1 MRKSFATGVFVQVR
15 TASTI
20 STSVRAIR
28 VVMAPGAETAL
39 TSSPAC
45 VNPAIQVTRYPHSS
59 HSIPQG
65 LLNGTVSV
73 RLTVPPIDSCSSVL
87 RVCCTAPRRQPIAD
101 IDCPVIRP
109 SQADAAVCCCG
120 PGTQEMSIEHRL
132 VCRNSPTL
140 IYLHL
145 HLVPPSGMTPVK
157 FRRDFRRQKTR
168 LPVFMVAGWKA
179 VL

>member
-1 MRKSFATGVFVQVR
+1 MRKSFATGVYVQVR

-45 VNPAIQVTRYPHSS
+45 VSPAIQVTRYPHNS

-65 LLNGTVSV
+65 LLNGTMSV
-73 RLTVPPIDSCSSVL
+73 RLTVPPIDRCSSVP

-109 SQADAAVCCCG
+109 SQAAAVGLLLWARHTGDFDRTQTCVSQFADINLPPPASG
-120 PGTQEMSIEHRL
+120 APVGHDPGQISSRFSASE
-132 VCRNSPTL
+132 N
-140 IYLHL
+140 
-145 HLVPPSGMTPVK
+145 
-157 FRRDFRRQKTR
+157 
-168 LPVFMVAGWKA
+168 
-179 VL
+179 